1 MCDILLAV
9 TDRRIPVT
17 KENIG
22 EEKKNSYGA
31 DSIRV
36 LGGIEAVRLRP
47 AMYIGSTSSQGLH
60 HLVNEVV
67 DNSID
72 EYMAG
77 YCTRIKVIIHSDDS
91 ISVID
96 DGRGIPTDMHPT
108 ENRPAAEVVMTTLHA
123 GGKFDKDNYAISGGL
138 HGVGVSCVNALS
150 IWLRMDIH
158 RDGKIFRQEYS
169 QGEPKTGLDII
180 GDTDRTGTTIHF
192 LPDPEIFDETMYKYD
207 VIAKRLRELA
217 FLNGGLEIEL
227 VDNCTEKKEIF
238 LFEGGICEF
247 VEYLNRNR
255 EPLHA
260 KIIHINK
267 EISNVIV
274 DAALQYNNSY
284 KETILSY
291 VNNIHTI
298 EGGTHLSGFKSALT
312 RTLNSYAASK
322 DLLKNLSN
330 PPSGDD
336 LREGLSVIISIKAP
350 EPQFEGQTKT
360 KLGNSEIKGIVEQ
373 VINERLGEFLDE
385 NPTIARSILDKGI
398 NAARAREAARKARDL
413 ARRKGA
419 LDSAS
424 LPGKLAD
431 CSEKDPSLCE
441 LYIVEGDSAGGSAKQ
456 GRNRKYQAILP
467 IRGKLLNVEKARF
480 DKMLQSDTIRTIITA
495 LGTGIGQ
502 DDFNI
507 EKIRYHKIIIMTD
520 ADVDGS
526 HIDTLLLTFFYRQ
539 MPEIVERGYLYLAQ
553 PPLYRI
559 ARGKKATYIKD
570 DRAFE
575 DYILTEASQS
585 LTLNTNELQ
594 RPYAG
599 ENLKHILKKITR
611 YIFIVEQIGKR
622 GIPEKLIRIVLNN
635 GFRYRYFFEQTDKF
649 DEMYQVFRAAGFEG
663 DKRISD
669 EDGLFYI
676 HIPATMNQREIRIT
690 YDMVVSRDMRELFN
704 MESEIQLISKPPY
717 FVTDSKEKVHEFK
730 SFSEIMA
737 FINKYV
743 RTGTHIQRYKGLG
756 EMNSNQLYETTMDPD
771 QRTLLQIQIQDA
783 MKTDEIFSILMG
795 ENVLPRKEFI
805 QEFALEATID
815 V

>member
-1 MCDILLAV
+1 M
-9 TDRRIPVT
+9 T
-17 KENIG
+17 N
-22 EEKKNSYGA
+22 EKTNNDVLKPAPEKNAKKYGA

-67 DNSID
+67 DNSVD

-77 YCTRIKVIIHSDDS
+77 YCTKIKVIIHTDDS

-123 GGKFDKDNYAISGGL
+123 GGKFDKETYAISGGL

-150 IWLRMDIH
+150 IWLRMEIS
-158 RDGKIFRQEYS
+158 RDGLVFVQEYS
-169 QGEPKTGLDII
+169 RGEPQTKLKEVGKTRKTG
-180 GDTDRTGTTIHF
+180 TKIHF
-192 LPDPEIFDETMYKYD
+192 LPDPEVFEETVYNYEI
-207 VIAKRLRELA
+207 VAKRLRELA

-227 VDNCTEKKEIF
+227 EDNRTDKKETF
-238 LFEGGICEF
+238 LYKGGIKEF
-247 VEYLNRNR
+247 VRYLNRSK
-255 EPLHA
+255 EPLHS
-260 KIIHINK
+260 KVIHITK
-267 EISNVIV
+267 EVSSVIV
-274 DAALQYNNSY
+274 DAAIQYNNSFQ
-284 KETILSY
+284 EMILTY
-291 VNNIHTI
+291 VNNINTL

-312 RTLNSYAASK
+312 RTLNAYATDR

-336 LREGLSVIISIKAP
+336 LREGLSAVISVKVP
-350 EPQFEGQTKT
+350 DPQFEGQTKT
-360 KLGNSEIKGIVEQ
+360 KLGNSEVKGIVEQ
-373 VINERLGEFLDE
+373 IINEKLSEFLDE
-385 NPTIARSILDKGI
+385 NPSIARSVLDKGI

-419 LDSAS
+419 LDSGS

-441 LYIVEGDSAGGSAKQ
+441 IFIVEGDSAGGSAKQ

-480 DKMLQSDTIRTIITA
+480 DKMLQSDTIKTIITA
-495 LGTGIGQ
+495 LGTGIGK
-502 DDFNI
+502 DDFDI

-520 ADVDGS
+520 ADVDGA
-526 HIDTLLLTFFYRQ
+526 HIATLLLTFFYRQ
-539 MPEIVERGYLYLAQ
+539 MPEIIERGYLYLAQ

-559 ARGKKATYIKD
+559 ARGKQATYIKD

-575 DYILTEASQS
+575 DYVLSEAAQT
-585 LTLNTNELQ
+585 LTLNTKELQ

-599 ENLKHILKKITR
+599 ENLKQILKKITR
-611 YIFIVEQIGKR
+611 YHNIMEQINRR
-622 GIPEKLIRIVLNN
+622 GIPEKLVKTILHN
-635 GFRYRYFFEQTDKF
+635 GFRYRYYFEQTDKF
-649 DEMYQVFRAAGFEG
+649 DQMYQVFRAAGYEG
-663 DKRISD
+663 EKRIND
-669 EDGLFYI
+669 DVGLFYI
-676 HIPATMNQREIRIT
+676 HLPPTMNQREVNIT
-690 YDMVVSRDMRELFN
+690 YDLVVSHDMRELFN
-704 MESEIQLISKPPY
+704 MDNDIQMVRHPPY
-717 FVTDSKEKVHEFK
+717 IMTDQKGQEHELVSFEEIITFVHKHT
-730 SFSEIMA
+730 
-737 FINKYV
+737 

-771 QRTLLQIQIQDA
+771 QRTLLQIHIQDA
-783 MKTDEIFSILMG
+783 MKADEIFSVLMG
-795 ENVLPRKEFI
+795 ENVAPRKDFI
-805 QEFALEATID
+805 QEFALEANLDI
-815 V
+815 

>member
-1 MCDILLAV
+1 V
-9 TDRRIPVT
+9 N
-17 KENIG
+17 KENLNG
-22 EEKKNSYGA
+22 KNNNSYDA

-77 YCTRIKVIIHSDDS
+77 YCKQIKVIIHTDDS

-108 ENRPAAEVVMTTLHA
+108 ENRSAAEVVMTTLHA

-150 IWLRMDIH
+150 IWLRMEIH
-158 RDGKIFRQEYS
+158 RNGNLYRQEYS
-169 QGEPKTGLDII
+169 RGEPQ
-180 GDTDRTGTTIHF
+180 GDLKVVGTSDRTGTTIQF
-192 LPDPEIFDETMYKYD
+192 LPDPEIFEDTEYKHD
-207 VIAKRLRELA
+207 IIAKRLRELA
-217 FLNGGLEIEL
+217 FLNGGLKIEL
-227 VDNCTEKKEIF
+227 IDNCTDKTDIF
-238 LFEGGICEF
+238 LYEGGISEF
-247 VEYLNRNR
+247 VEFINKTRD
-255 EPLHA
+255 PLHP
-260 KIIHINK
+260 KVIHINK

-274 DAALQYNNSY
+274 DVAMQYNTTY
-284 KETILSY
+284 KETVLTY
-291 VNNIHTI
+291 VNNIHTL
-298 EGGTHLSGFKSALT
+298 EGGTHLSGFKSGLT
-312 RTLNSYAASK
+312 RTLNSYASEK
-322 DLLKNLSN
+322 GLLKHLTN

-336 LREGLSVIISIKAP
+336 LREGLAVVISVKVP

-373 VINERLGEFLDE
+373 IINERLGEFLDE
-385 NPTIARSILDKGI
+385 NPSTAKIILEKGI
-398 NAARAREAARKARDL
+398 NAARVREAARKARDL

-419 LDSAS
+419 LDSGS

-495 LGTGIGQ
+495 LGTSIGK

-507 EKIRYHKIIIMTD
+507 DKIRYHKIIIMTD
-520 ADVDGS
+520 ADVDGA
-526 HIDTLLLTFFYRQ
+526 HIATLLLTFFYRQ
-539 MPEIVERGYLYLAQ
+539 MPEVVENGYLYLAQ
-553 PPLYRI
+553 PPLYRV
-559 ARGKKATYIKD
+559 ARGKKATYLKD

-575 DYILTEASQS
+575 DYVLTEASKS
-585 LTLNTNELQ
+585 LSLNTENLQ

-599 ENLKHILKKITR
+599 ENLKQILKKISR
-611 YIFIVEQIGKR
+611 YSSIVEKIGKR
-622 GIPEKLIRIVLNN
+622 GIPEKLIRIILDN
-635 GFRYRYFFEQTDKF
+635 GFRYRYSFEQTDKF

-663 DKRISD
+663 EKRIN
-669 EDGLFYI
+669 EDTGLFYI
-676 HIPATMNQREIRIT
+676 HVPATMNQREIRIT
-690 YDMVVSRDMRELFN
+690 YDLVVSRDMRELFN
-704 MESEIQLISKPPY
+704 MESDIQLVNKPPY
-717 FVTDSKEKVHEFK
+717 FITDSKDVIHELS
-730 SFSEIMA
+730 SFEEILA
-737 FINKYV
+737 FINKYA
-743 RTGTHIQRYKGLG
+743 RTGTQIQRYKGLG

-795 ENVLPRKEFI
+795 ENVAPRKEFI
-805 QEFALEATID
+805 QEFALEANID